1 MTPINLDNFDFV
13 KRIYMKN
20 NENYFNMEI
29 SREDIDFKYW
39 NNKENLMKTKIGY
52 IKRKELSN
60 TNLKLII
67 SQIDVNNTNLAI
79 SKITEAL
86 NNLKNSPKLIFGN
99 LSKICIEEI
108 EYILNNLQQE
118 NNFDFLFIKAVL
130 LLLVDKYHT
139 NENQNLFFI
148 INDKL
153 LKVRNIIKNGK
164 SDDFETFDLFLN
176 ITPLLI
182 NENENNI
189 NTGEICK
196 VESENIP
203 LKVTFNAIKDFIIRG
218 LNESYKNNLKNFIIN
233 FLEGKLGDNLIDW
246 NLMKY
251 IHLFKISI
259 KDFCNIV
266 KYIVSKM
273 KEKNNI
279 INDILEN
286 KDFIDIVNE
295 HNLNFIIYVE
305 KLIKDS
311 N

>member
-1 MTPINLDNFDFV
+1 
-13 KRIYMKN
+13 
-20 NENYFNMEI
+20 MEI
-29 SREDIDFKYW
+29 NREDIDFKYW
-39 NNKENLMKTKIGY
+39 NNKENLMETKIGY

-67 SQIDVNNTNLAI
+67 SQIDVNNSNLAI
-79 SKITEAL
+79 SKISEAL
-86 NNLKNSPKLIFGN
+86 NILKNWAPKLIFGN
-99 LSKICIEEI
+99 LAKICIEEI
-108 EYILNNLQQE
+108 EYVLNNLQHE

-153 LKVRNIIKNGK
+153 LKVRNVIKNGK
-164 SDDFETFDLFLN
+164 SDDFDTFDLFLN
-176 ITPLLI
+176 VTPMLI
-182 NENENNI
+182 NESENNI
-189 NTGEICK
+189 NGK
-196 VESENIP
+196 DNFNNENIP
-203 LKVTFNAIKDFIIRG
+203 LKVTFDTIKDFIIRG

-233 FLEGKLGDNLIDW
+233 FSEGKLGENLIDW

-259 KDFCNIV
+259 KDFCLIV
-266 KYIVSKM
+266 KYIIMKI

-279 INDILEN
+279 INDIMEN

-295 HNLNFIIYVE
+295 DNLNFIIYIE
-305 KLIKDS
+305 NIIKDKK
-311 N
+311 